1 MPKASVLL
9 KDLHFFGFHGL
20 YEGEKILGNDFLVNL
35 EIGYTPE
42 HFPARDIK
50 DTIDYAAVYQ
60 LVKNRMNIPTPLLE
74 TLVADIAHEILAQF
88 SLSNYVTITIEKMRP
103 PVPQFTGSL
112 GVSLTL
118 NRENL

>member
-9 KDLHFFGFHGL
+9 KDLQFFAFHGL
-20 YEGEKILGNDFLVNL
+20 YEEEKVLGNDFLVNL
-35 EIGYTPE
+35 EIGYRPKQ
-42 HFPARDIK
+42 FPVQHIE

-60 LVKNRMNIPTPLLE
+60 LVKRRMNIPTPLLE
-74 TLVADIAHEILAQF
+74 TLMSDIAREILAQF
-88 SLSNYVTITIEKMRP
+88 SLSDSVTITIEKMRP

-118 NRENL
+118 NREEI

>member
-9 KDLHFFGFHGL
+9 KDLRFFAFHGL
-20 YEGEKILGNDFLVNL
+20 YEGEKVLGNDFLVNL
-35 EIGYTPE
+35 EIGYTPKQ
-42 HFPARDIK
+42 FPVQHIE

-60 LVKNRMNIPTPLLE
+60 LVKSRMNIPTPLLE
-74 TLVADIAHEILAQF
+74 TLVSDIAREILAQF
-88 SLSNYVTITIEKMRP
+88 SLSDYVRITIEKMRP

-118 NRENL
+118 NREEI